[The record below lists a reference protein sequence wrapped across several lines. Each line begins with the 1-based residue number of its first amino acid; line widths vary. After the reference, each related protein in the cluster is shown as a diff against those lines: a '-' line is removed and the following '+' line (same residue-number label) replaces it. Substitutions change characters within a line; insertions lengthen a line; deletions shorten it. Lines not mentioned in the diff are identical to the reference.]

1 MTRKMPSIDIS
12 GDIAC
17 LAWKNNCYLSCIY
30 INLHDLT
37 IRLEIITARTA
48 SPMILRRTS
57 VKIETVRRE
66 RSRLFSSRDRFA
78 TSVNYPMKNHLA
90 K

>member
-12 GDIAC
+12 GDIAS
-17 LAWKNNCYLSCIY
+17 LAWKNNWYLSC